1 MRAAL
6 CALVYF
12 GAHDAIKARIQVY
25 ILSPK
30 FLRIK
35 LDSSFV
41 KTICRV
47 RSHQNTIQF
56 R

>member
-6 CALVYF
+6 CALAYF
-12 GAHDAIKARIQVY
+12 GAHDAIKARIQGY

-56 R
+56 W